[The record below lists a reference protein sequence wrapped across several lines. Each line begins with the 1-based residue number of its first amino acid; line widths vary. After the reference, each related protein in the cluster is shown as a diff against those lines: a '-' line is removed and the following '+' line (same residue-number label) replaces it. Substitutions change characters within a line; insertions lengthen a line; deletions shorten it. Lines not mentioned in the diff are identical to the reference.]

1 MEPRF
6 QAFERWMRDVR
17 RLRGATLVAYGDTLK
32 NLDTWLTQTGQT
44 VDTVTSESLE
54 RFMSR
59 PRRGGI
65 TPAPATQ
72 DRDRS
77 AMQSFWKWAHGR
89 GLVATNPTLDVGV
102 PKVRNRKPKAVPDDV
117 WVRLWASE
125 IAPDDRVWLGMMCF
139 AGLRRREIVSL
150 RPEQVDCKRG
160 LLLGLQRKG
169 GTEDAVEF
177 EQMAM
182 LLGEGLPRLLPE
194 PELWLRQVDELRTA
208 RIGERCLIP
217 YDMPTTAKERLSSS
231 WDDDDDDLPSAAIL
245 NKQLTRLQRNAD
257 LPHAAYF
264 SPHALR
270 HTAVTNLLRC
280 GVPIEVVSDAVGHT
294 NIDTTRRYVKSAGRL
309 AEWRKR

>member
-6 QAFERWMRDVR
+6 TAFERWMRDVR
-17 RLRGATLVAYGDTLK
+17 RLRGATLVAYGETLR
-32 NLDTWLTQTGQT
+32 NLDQWLADTGQT
-44 VDTVTSESLE
+44 VDSVTTESLE
-54 RFMSR
+54 AFMSR

-65 TPAPATQ
+65 TGKPATQ

-89 GLVATNPTLDVGV
+89 GLVAQNPTLDIGV
-102 PKVRNRKPKAVPDDV
+102 PKVRNRVPKAVPDDV

-125 IAPDDRVWLGMMCF
+125 IAPEDRVWLGMMCF

-169 GTEDAVEF
+169 GTEDAVEY

-182 LLGEGLPRLLPE
+182 LLGEGLPRLLPD
-194 PELWLRQVDELRTA
+194 PEGWLVQVDELRQQ
-208 RIGERCLIP
+208 RMGERCLITK
-217 YDMPTTAKERLSSS
+217 DAPTTVGQALASS
-231 WDDDDDDLPSAAIL
+231 WDDGDMLPSANIL
-245 NKQLTRLQRNAD
+245 NKELTRLLKRAD
-257 LPHAAYF
+257 IPQGSWF

-280 GVPIEVVSDAVGHT
+280 GVPIEVVSDAVGHS

-309 AEWRKR
+309 AEWRRR

>member
-1 MEPRF
+1 MERF
-6 QAFERWMRDVR
+6 KAYERWMRDVR
-17 RLRGATLVAYGDTLK
+17 RMRGATIVVYGDTLNK
-32 NLDTWLTQTGQT
+32 LAQWLTDTGQT
-44 VDTVTSESLE
+44 IDTVTAESLE
-54 RFMSR
+54 QFMSR

-77 AMQSFWKWAHGR
+77 AMQSFYKWACGR
-89 GLVATNPTLDVGV
+89 GLVLTNPTLDVGA
-102 PKVRNRKPKAVPDDV
+102 PKVRNRKPKALDDDV

-139 AGLRRREIVSL
+139 AGLRRREVVGL

-169 GTEDAVEF
+169 GHEDAVEF
-177 EQMAM
+177 EQMTM

-194 PELWLRQVDELRTA
+194 PELWLRQVDELRRA
-208 RIGERCLIP
+208 RMGERCLIP
-217 YDMPTTAKERLSSS
+217 YDLPTTAKERAMSS
-231 WDDDDDDLPSAAIL
+231 WDPEDVDMPSAAIL

-257 LPHAAYF
+257 LPQASYF

-270 HTAVTNLLRC
+270 HTCVTNLLRC
-280 GVPIEVVSDAVGHT
+280 GVPIEVVSDAVGHS

-309 AEWRKR
+309 AEWRSR